1 MMTNAE
7 DKSARSG
14 IQVLDRAALLLSKL
28 EASSEPL
35 SLTALAKETGLS
47 TSTVHRILGSLHS
60 MGFVKQNAI
69 GQWSL
74 GLRLLELGNLV
85 YERFIVRQ
93 RALPFMQQLHAK
105 THMTVNLAI
114 RDNDRLLY
122 IEHVFAPEQKAN
134 QLRRIGSWAPLH
146 ITSGGK
152 LFLSR
157 MSPEELRAYSQR
169 TSLKVCTEH
178 SIQCLDKLLMTAL
191 VIAESGLSM
200 NEKIKISREDYVR
213 STARSKLRKGM
224 VMTRSAVLKA
234 ALMSS
239 DNRAATALARTYP
252 GGRKAFVQK
261 MNETAQ
267 RLGMDDSEFAD
278 PSGLDNRNHAT
289 ARDLAKLVAE
299 AHKYEVIRESSTLP
313 SARVKAGRYQLRL
326 TTTNRLIGN
335 PDWQIGVQKTGFTTA
350 AGRCMVVQSEFADR
364 RVVMVLLDSPN
375 SAQRAQDMQTM
386 RRFVEN
392 EERINEQFSSVRPF
406 EMF

>member
-1 MMTNAE
+1 MNFNWKKIVLTLGLGAFVATGPLCVNIAEAATAQSVKTTKKKVTKKQVKKTNF
-7 DKSARSG
+7 KSSAKKAKYATKKKVTKRTTKRKARRTVKRSAPSQATLAG
-14 IQVLDRAALLLSKL
+14 LRQTPDLLNLG
-28 EASSEPL
+28 SSV
-35 SLTALAKETGLS
+35 ALAIDQDTG
-47 TSTVHRILGSLHS
+47 
-60 MGFVKQNAI
+60 
-69 GQWSL
+69 
-74 GLRLLELGNLV
+74 
-85 YERFIVRQ
+85 
-93 RALPFMQQLHAK
+93 
-105 THMTVNLAI
+105 
-114 RDNDRLLY
+114 
-122 IEHVFAPEQKAN
+122 
-134 QLRRIGSWAPLH
+134 
-146 ITSGGK
+146 
-152 LFLSR
+152 
-157 MSPEELRAYSQR
+157 EELFSKNADIELPIASV
-169 TSLKVCTEH
+169 TK
-178 SIQCLDKLLMTAL
+178 LMTAL

-200 NEKIKISREDYVR
+200 NEKIKISRADYVR

-267 RLGMDDSEFAD
+267 RLGMNDSEFAD